1 MSVRVPFADDTGP
14 RIPVSIITGFL
25 GSGKTTLLNNL
36 LRAPEMAN
44 AAVII
49 NEFGDVPLDQYF
61 VDLPSDDVAVLPNG
75 CLCCIARDGLE
86 EALTRLLNMPRP
98 GRGPLARI
106 VIETSGLADPAPIA
120 QLVLDTP
127 SSAGRL
133 MLDQVIATVDAEH
146 LFEQL
151 GRHSE
156 CPKQI
161 ALADRLVFTKADRI
175 DATVIASAREL
186 TLQYNEHAEHLLGR
200 QGGVTSALPM
210 AARAVD
216 GGHSLCGERGSRRP
230 RGSGAVHGGCDH
242 SARITAVSI
251 VDDEPVEWAAFSRW
265 FRNLRRLNGESLLR
279 VKGVLSVA
287 GEPSPVAIDAIHH
300 IAYPPRRLPAS
311 AELAGTSRLVFI
323 TQGIPGEEIQAA
335 WAKFRSENRREIE
348 TA

>member
-1 MSVRVPFADDTGP
+1 MSLRVPFADDTGP

-36 LRAPEMAN
+36 LSAPQMVN

-86 EALTRLLNMPRP
+86 EALTRLLNKSRL
-98 GRGPLARI
+98 GSRPLARI

-133 MLDQVIATVDAEH
+133 ALDRVITTVDAEH
-146 LFEQL
+146 VSEQV

-156 CPKQI
+156 CSKQI
-161 ALADRLVFTKADRI
+161 ALADRLVFTKTDRI
-175 DATVIASAREL
+175 EATLIASAREL
-186 TLQYNEHAEHLLGR
+186 AQQYNGHAEHVLGR
-200 QGGVTSALPM
+200 QGVLTRPPPI
-210 AARAVD
+210 AACAVD
-216 GGHSLCGERGSRRP
+216 GADSLYNKRGSTRP
-230 RGSGAVHGGCDH
+230 PISGAAHGGCDH

-265 FRNLRRLNGESLLR
+265 FRNLRRQNGESLLR

-300 IAYPPRRLPAS
+300 IAYPPRRLPVS

-323 TQGIPGEEIQAA
+323 TQGLPGEEIQAA
-335 WAKFRSENRREIE
+335 WANFRSENGGELE